1 MQQAE
6 QQTAMEPAQ
15 DATAPPKTFRPHA
28 GGGLPPAFL
37 AAGNRVVAAYAER
50 VRARAGP
57 RALQRMREDAARRVA
72 AFPEEQKAELSE
84 PQDLLRRNIV
94 RFLVYHD
101 NLADTKERALHVE
114 STTADPADVRK
125 AKRARQFL
133 EEADKLGWK
142 VVGAMA
148 DDAFGVAEK
157 RPVPAAL
164 EEALRSSADALND
177 ILNTW
182 YGPLEQLG
190 IAGRRPA
197 KHFDPAPDLSAADYK
212 TGEDTSSAIP
222 LVWYKS
228 RADYRDVSA
237 VDYAEI
243 KRELGKAPT
252 TLDEVRT
259 AAATCSPRPFTY
271 PDGPSLAVVNPDKT
285 GPPIVER
292 QMSAPK
298 RDLFTGKDAKF
309 QNARKVGKKQRTVE
323 AEARA
328 ALERQ
333 GADLAGRDIDHVLD
347 LGFGGDDV
355 YDNLWPLDATINQRP
370 WRGWRSRYGFHYRSG
385 DTVHAAVIE
394 ALPQRWFTPK
404 DHLQPADGAVP
415 REGEVNPPDAEAGRD
430 MGSRGEQRHSQRA
443 RPLTDEQRRDVEAF
457 KERYNEAARELHAKV
472 TAVRQAWAAWESTK
486 ASAGDPSSGHKRRKP
501 DPGDDQPRKKQ
512 KRAVQPV

>member
-1 MQQAE
+1 MQHAE

-15 DATAPPKTFRPHA
+15 DAAAPPKTFRPLA

-57 RALQRMREDAARRVA
+57 RALQRMREDAARHVA
-72 AFPEEQKAELSE
+72 ALPEEQKAALSA

-94 RFLVYHD
+94 RFLAYHD
-101 NLADTKERALHVE
+101 NLGDTEKRALHVE
-114 STTADPADVRK
+114 STAADPADVRK

-133 EEADKLGWK
+133 KEADSLGWK
-142 VVGAMA
+142 VVGAIA
-148 DDAFGVAEK
+148 DDALVVAET
-157 RPVPAAL
+157 RGVPAAL
-164 EEALRSSADALND
+164 EDALRDSADALND
-177 ILNTW
+177 ILNKW
-182 YGPLEQLG
+182 YRPLEELG
-190 IAGRRPA
+190 IAGKRPA

-212 TGEDTSSAIP
+212 TGDDRNSAIP

-228 RADYRDVSA
+228 RTDYRDFSA

-259 AAATCSPRPFTY
+259 AAAKCSPRPFTY
-271 PDGPSLAVVNPDKT
+271 PDGPSLAVRNPDKT

-292 QMSAPK
+292 QMRAPK
-298 RDLFTGKDAKF
+298 GDLFTGKDAKF
-309 QNARKVGKKQRTVE
+309 QNARKVGKKERTVE

-347 LGFGGDDV
+347 LGFGGDDA
-355 YDNLWPLDATINQRP
+355 YENLWPLDATINQRP
-370 WRGWRSRYGFHYRSG
+370 WRGWRSRYGFHYRSD
-385 DTVHAAVIE
+385 DTVHAGVIE

-404 DHLQPADGAVP
+404 DYLQPGDGPVP
-415 REGEVNPPDAEAGRD
+415 REGEVNPPDAEAGRET
-430 MGSRGEQRHSQRA
+430 GSRGERRHSQRA
-443 RPLTDEQRRDVEAF
+443 RPLTDEQRRDVEEF
-457 KERYNEAARELHAKV
+457 KEKYNETARELYAKV
-472 TAVRQAWAAWESTK
+472 TAVRQAWAVWESTK
-486 ASAGDPSSGHKRRKP
+486 ASVVDPSSGHKRNKP
-501 DPGDDQPRKKQ
+501 DPSDDQPRKKQ
-512 KRAVQPV
+512 KSAVETI